1 MIRRKF
7 KRWIGN
13 RSELSG
19 LIDSDA
25 DKTGDPNGDIIVIGG
40 YRLKGKLSDWGSTWP
55 PRQVEIEVIIR
66 EVK

>member
-7 KRWIGN
+7 KRWVGKCSTLDRMIQHDMDLDGGM
-13 RSELSG
+13 L
-19 LIDSDA
+19 
-25 DKTGDPNGDIIVIGG
+25 IGG
-40 YRLKGKLSDWGSTWP
+40 YKKKGVAAEWGKRLWP